1 MNILRRGD
9 LAKALS
15 QGRRELDKITREIS
29 GADSEPV
36 KAAATVLAKEARRL
50 LNVPGGRDS
59 PSSPGEAP
67 RRRTKKLRKSIG
79 HAVVEG
85 VRRVGSGSFEARLF
99 EFGGY
104 KDRGG
109 EPQPPRPFFRVAL
122 ENVKDQMVDVMVSA
136 AQQKIAK
143 GGR

>member
-1 MNILRRGD
+1 MTNILRRGD

-15 QGRRELDKITREIS
+15 QAQRELDKITRSIT

-36 KAAATVLAKEARRL
+36 KAAATVLAKEVRRR
-50 LNVPGGRDS
+50 LNVPGDS
-59 PSSPGEAP
+59 QPSAPGVAP
-67 RRRTKKLRKSIG
+67 RRRTKRLRKSIG

-85 VRRVGSGSFEARLF
+85 VRRVGSGSFLARLF

-104 KDRGG
+104 RSRAG
-109 EPQPPRPFFRVAL
+109 EPQPPRPFFRAAL
-122 ENVKDQMVDVMVSA
+122 EAVKEQMTDVIVSE
-136 AQQKIAK
+136 AQKKITK